1 MGVPMI
7 NAIYEDTPMIGAYTL
22 PLLVWHPM
30 ELVIGSILAPRLHAW
45 VNSEKERLRKTG
57 DAVDGDDVGEEEED
71 PTEHMDVENQNQ
83 QAEEEE
89 KEQSATLA
97 LQSMMSVTF
106 YQSSSTATD
115 LEEASN

>member
-7 NAIYEDTPMIGAYTL
+7 NAIYEDTPLIGAYTL

-30 ELVIGSILAPRLHAW
+30 ELVIGSLLAPRLCKW
-45 VNSEKERLRKTG
+45 VNSEKERLRKLNG
-57 DAVDGDDVGEEEED
+57 DDGDCEEEE
-71 PTEHMDVENQNQ
+71 PTEHMDVENQQ
-83 QAEEEE
+83 EAQAEEHEDE
-89 KEQSATLA
+89 EQSATLA

-106 YQSSSTATD
+106 YTSSTSN